1 MAKIGEILVQKG
13 YVTQQ
18 QLDGV
23 LSVKGDDAQVGQV
36 LIQWGLLTE
45 QQLLEA
51 LDIQAPPP
59 PPPPPPVQPQI
70 PQQPVQPGFQQPP
83 VVPQPQVQQPIS
95 SGPDL
100 TMDNLQ
106 TSKFKIDLKTMI
118 YIGSLLVS
126 GITMY
131 FTFMS
136 ELDARFGALESQD
149 NTLVVDIDKRLTS
162 LETTIDKRVTELEN
176 KFTPIGDGVY
186 SVDPNTTWPPSRGE
200 YTMKQ
205 NMNAN
210 KIMVLEETIDK
221 RVTELENKFT
231 PIGDGVY
238 SVDPNTTW
246 PPSRGEYTMKQN
258 MNANKITVLE
268 ETIKR
273 LESELKELEED
284 LDDKQDKQ

>member
-1 MAKIGEILVQKG
+1 MKIGEILVQKG

-23 LSVKGDDAQVGQV
+23 LAVKGDDAQVGQV
-36 LIQWGLLTE
+36 LIQWGLLTQE
-45 QQLLEA
+45 QLMEA

-59 PPPPPPVQPQI
+59 PPPPSPPVQQQGSFLQQQQPAY
-70 PQQPVQPGFQQPP
+70 QQPVAPQP
-83 VVPQPQVQQPIS
+83 VVQQTLPP
-95 SGPDL
+95 SGGSPDL

-186 SVDPNTTWPPSRGE
+186 SVDPTGTWPPSRGE
-200 YTMKQ
+200 FKMKDELSR
-205 NMNAN
+205 N
-210 KIMVLEETIDK
+210 KIQVLEKEIEKLLKEIDK
-221 RVTELENKFT
+221 LEDK
-231 PIGDGVY
+231 
-238 SVDPNTTW
+238 
-246 PPSRGEYTMKQN
+246 
-258 MNANKITVLE
+258 
-268 ETIKR
+268 
-273 LESELKELEED
+273 
-284 LDDKQDKQ
+284 LDKKADK

>member
-1 MAKIGEILVQKG
+1 MKIGEILVQKG

-18 QLDGV
+18 QLEGV
-23 LSVKGDDAQVGQV
+23 LAVKGEDAQVGQV
-36 LIQWGLLTE
+36 LIQWGLLTQE
-45 QQLLEA
+45 QLMEA

-59 PPPPPPVQPQI
+59 PPPPQPVQPQI
-70 PQQPVQPGFQQPP
+70 PQQPVYQQPP
-83 VVPQPQVQQPIS
+83 VQPQVTQPS

-131 FTFMS
+131 FTFMG
-136 ELDARFGALESQD
+136 ELDARFAALEGND
-149 NTLVVDIDKRLTS
+149 KDLMVEIDKRLT
-162 LETTIDKRVTELEN
+162 D
-176 KFTPIGDGVY
+176 
-186 SVDPNTTWPPSRGE
+186 
-200 YTMKQ
+200 
-205 NMNAN
+205 
-210 KIMVLEETIDK
+210 
-221 RVTELENKFT
+221 LENKFT

-268 ETIKR
+268 ETIDR
-273 LESELKELEED
+273 LEKDLEKLENK
-284 LDDKQDKQ
+284 LDK

>member
-1 MAKIGEILVQKG
+1 MQKIGEILVSKG

-23 LSVKGDDAQVGQV
+23 MAVKGEDVQVGQV

-45 QQLLEA
+45 QQLMEA
-51 LDIQAPPP
+51 LEIQTPPPP

-70 PQQPVQPGFQQPP
+70 PQQPMYQQPVQPQMTQP
-83 VVPQPQVQQPIS
+83 S
-95 SGPDL
+95 APDL
-100 TMDNLQ
+100 TMDTLQ

-118 YIGSLLVS
+118 YIGSILVS

-136 ELDARFGALESQD
+136 ELDSRFGALESQD

-186 SVDPNTTWPPSRGE
+186 SVDPSGTWPPSRGE
-200 YTMKQ
+200 FKMKDELQ
-205 NMNAN
+205 FN
-210 KIMVLEETIDK
+210 KIIALEKEI
-221 RVTELENKFT
+221 E
-231 PIGDGVY
+231 
-238 SVDPNTTW
+238 
-246 PPSRGEYTMKQN
+246 
-258 MNANKITVLE
+258 
-268 ETIKR
+268 
-273 LESELKELEED
+273 ELKEEIED
-284 LDDKQDKQ
+284 LEDDLKSK

>member
-1 MAKIGEILVQKG
+1 MQKIGEILVSKG

-23 LSVKGDDAQVGQV
+23 MAVKGDDVQVGQV

-45 QQLLEA
+45 QQLMEA
-51 LDIQAPPP
+51 LEIQAPPP
-59 PPPPPPVQPQI
+59 PPPPPPPIQPQI
-70 PQQPVQPGFQQPP
+70 PQQPMYQQPVAP
-83 VVPQPQVQQPIS
+83 TG
-95 SGPDL
+95 GPDL

-186 SVDPNTTWPPSRGE
+186 AVDPNSSWPPSRGE
-200 YTMKQ
+200 YKMKDE
-205 NMNAN
+205 MSRN
-210 KIMVLEETIDK
+210 KIMALEKEI
-221 RVTELENKFT
+221 E
-231 PIGDGVY
+231 
-238 SVDPNTTW
+238 
-246 PPSRGEYTMKQN
+246 
-258 MNANKITVLE
+258 
-268 ETIKR
+268 
-273 LESELKELEED
+273 ELKEEIED
-284 LDDKQDKQ
+284 LEDKVK

>member
-1 MAKIGEILVQKG
+1 MAMIGEILVEKG

-18 QLDGV
+18 QIDGV
-23 LSVKGDDAQVGQV
+23 MSVKGEGAQVGQV
-36 LIQWGLLTE
+36 LIQWGLLTQE
-45 QQLLEA
+45 QLMEA

-59 PPPPPPVQPQI
+59 PPPPPPPPVQPQQ
-70 PQQPVQPGFQQPP
+70 PVYQQPVQPGFPP
-83 VVPQPQVQQPIS
+83 APPQAVA
-95 SGPDL
+95 PDL
-100 TMDNLQ
+100 SMDTLQ
-106 TSKFKIDLKTMI
+106 KSKFNIDLKTMI

-162 LETTIDKRVTELEN
+162 LETN
-176 KFTPIGDGVY
+176 
-186 SVDPNTTWPPSRGE
+186 
-200 YTMKQ
+200 
-205 NMNAN
+205 
-210 KIMVLEETIDK
+210 IDK

-268 ETIKR
+268 DTIER
-273 LESELKELEED
+273 LEKELEKLENK
-284 LDDKQDKQ
+284 LDK